1 MSARRNVS
9 SPSRPRPISH
19 SPTQAT
25 PSQARSPTTNSVS
38 RAALNARLASS
49 PASSNQLLPASNGSK
64 SGSHTPL
71 AGVEGPN
78 PSSGPGQSALAT
90 ALKGSLAESLP
101 RSGTPP
107 MRPLSPLNFEGRF
120 QNTQQSSAQGS
131 FDTRSAQGAHGGVWP
146 PIESSEIVRRHLV
159 QSTDKDGSDEGTRS
173 GNHSKQPSNANLRRE
188 RQTNGGSGLDED
200 DFSSLQLQGGD
211 VTREVYKW
219 AEDAESGSGRKRAQ
233 SFFIPRPQPESGDLD
248 IGSIRVPGGFR
259 RNYLQRQTQSP
270 VPPPSER
277 DYGSGPSR
285 PPVERA
291 PPKIFTR
298 SFIEFLTLY
307 GHFAGEELEDNDE
320 GPEQGDYFGD
330 DEGSLDLDAD
340 DDDAEDGDPDESRAL
355 LTPATP
361 GRGRRKR
368 KERGATATSS
378 ATRAVFLLLKS
389 FVGTGVLFLPKAYL
403 NGGMLF
409 SNGILLL
416 VAAISYYCFIL
427 LVQTHEKIGGS
438 FGDMGGQLYGERMR
452 ILILAS
458 VALSQ
463 LGFVSAYIVFTAENL
478 QAFVAAVSKCR
489 TWIDIKFLIL
499 LELVVFLPFSLI
511 RDISKLGFTAFISDA
526 FIILGLFYLAYYDIK
541 TMVVN
546 HGVADIIYFNPRDW
560 TLFIGTAI
568 FTFEGIG
575 LVIPIKEVMKK
586 PSKFPLVLA
595 IVMIIITIIY
605 IIMGALSYAAFGS
618 STKTVVLLNLPQDN
632 KFVNGVQLLYSVA
645 ILLSTPLQLFPA
657 IRIAENG
664 LFTRSGKYDSYIKWK
679 KNVFRFFLVAVCA
692 AIAWGGAADLDKF
705 VALIGSFACVPLV
718 MIYPVS
724 HSHSRASGDMTDHF
738 SKPIMHLK
746 AIAHTRFQQLV
757 DILLCVIGA
766 VAMAY
771 TTTLTLKSWAS
782 GTGGKE
788 PGYCDQ

>member
-9 SPSRPRPISH
+9 SPSGPRPIAH

-25 PSQARSPTTNSVS
+25 PSQARSPITNSVS
-38 RAALNARLASS
+38 RAAFTARLASS
-49 PASSNQLLPASNGSK
+49 PASSNQLIPASNGSK

-71 AGVEGPN
+71 AGGVGGPLS
-78 PSSGPGQSALAT
+78 SSGPGQSALAT
-90 ALKGSLAESLP
+90 ALKGSLAESMP

-107 MRPLSPLNFEGRF
+107 IRPLSPLNLESRF

-131 FDTRSAQGAHGGVWP
+131 FDTRSAQGAHDMVSP

-159 QSTDKDGSDEGTRS
+159 QSTDKDGSDESTQS
-173 GNHSKQPSNANLRRE
+173 GNNSKQPSNANLRRD
-188 RQTNGGSGLDED
+188 RQANGGSGLDED

-219 AEDAESGSGRKRAQ
+219 AEDAEAGSGRKRAQ

-270 VPPPSER
+270 VPPSER

-285 PPVERA
+285 PPVESA
-291 PPKIFTR
+291 PPRLFTR

-307 GHFAGEELEDNDE
+307 GHFAGEELEENDE
-320 GPEQGDYFGD
+320 GPEPGDYFGD
-330 DEGSLDLDAD
+330 DEGSLDRDAD
-340 DDDAEDGDPDESRAL
+340 DDDAEDGDLDEGRAL
-355 LTPATP
+355 LN

-368 KERGATATSS
+368 KERGATGQSS

-403 NGGMLF
+403 NGGMSF
-409 SNGILLL
+409 SNGILLV
-416 VAAISYYCFIL
+416 VAAVSYYCFIL
-427 LVQTHEKIGGS
+427 LVQTHDKIGGS
-438 FGDMGGQLYGERMR
+438 FGDMGGKLYGERMR

-511 RDISKLGFTAFISDA
+511 RDIGKLGFTAFISDA
-526 FIILGLFYLAYYDIK
+526 FILLGLVYLGYYDIK
-541 TMVVN
+541 TIVAH
-546 HGVADIIYFNPRDW
+546 HGVADIIHFNPRDW

-586 PSKFPLVLA
+586 PSEFPFVLA

-605 IIMGALSYAAFGS
+605 TLMGTLSYAAFGS

-664 LFTRSGKYDSYIKWK
+664 LFTRSGKNDTYTKWK

-724 HSHSRASGDMTDHF
+724 PYHSHA
-738 SKPIMHLK
+738 
-746 AIAHTRFQQLV
+746 A
-757 DILLCVIGA
+757 
-766 VAMAY
+766 AM
-771 TTTLTLKSWAS
+771 
-782 GTGGKE
+782 
-788 PGYCDQ
+788 